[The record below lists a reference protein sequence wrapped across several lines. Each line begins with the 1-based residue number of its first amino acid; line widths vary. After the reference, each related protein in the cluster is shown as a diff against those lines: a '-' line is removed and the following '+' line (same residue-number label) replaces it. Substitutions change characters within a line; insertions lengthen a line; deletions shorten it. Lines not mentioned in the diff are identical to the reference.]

1 VESASSSPIPDAGE
15 SCDTTTRHKT
25 HSTELEVYY
34 PWHPWFGLKVTANR
48 PFMRRGVARVYAT
61 LEHEGR
67 PQQLEMPGWMF
78 DRATCAAM
86 PLADHPSVGVN
97 HLRALSELLKSA
109 AGTKDENLI
118 ETQHLDSSRKGDA
131 DEKKENT
138 TPHATRSVS
147 ITDSHTA
154 VADPAPRRAA
164 ESLGAARTN
173 VPRGSR
179 RSSSLPRK
187 GGRR

>member
-1 VESASSSPIPDAGE
+1 MIDVAWN
-15 SCDTTTRHKT
+15 CCTTTRHKT

-34 PWHPWFGLKVTANR
+34 PWHPWFGLKVTTNR
-48 PFMRRGVARVYAT
+48 PFRRRGVARVYAT

-67 PQQLEMPGWMF
+67 LQQLEMPGWMF

-97 HLRALSELLKSA
+97 HLRALGELLKSA
-109 AGTKDENLI
+109 TGTKGENLI
-118 ETQHLDSSRKGDA
+118 ETRHLDSSRKGDA
-131 DEKKENT
+131 DEKKENA

-154 VADPAPRRAA
+154 LVDPAPRRAA
-164 ESLGAARTN
+164 ESSGAACRT

-187 GGRR
+187 GGRQ

>member
-1 VESASSSPIPDAGE
+1 MPDPGE
-15 SCDTTTRHKT
+15 NCDTTTRHKT

-34 PWHPWFGLKVTANR
+34 PWHPWFGLKVTTNR
-48 PFMRRGVARVYAT
+48 PFTRRGVARVYAT

-67 PQQLEMPGWMF
+67 LQQLEMPGWMF

-97 HLRALSELLKSA
+97 HLRALSELLKA
-109 AGTKDENLI
+109 AVGTKGENLI

-147 ITDSHTA
+147 IADSHTA
-154 VADPAPRRAA
+154 LADSAPRCAA
-164 ESLGAARTN
+164 ESSGAACRT